1 MKNKIYFDYA
11 STTPIAKEVKQDMAN
26 ALDDDLL
33 GNASSLDHEFGLDAS
48 QAIELARQEIANL
61 INAQSGEI
69 IWTSGATESNNLALS
84 GVCNF
89 KPQEGQ
95 PLRIVSSYAEHKSV
109 IEPLMDLKRK
119 GHHVEFIEPN
129 KDGYLEPISIAKAM
143 DSGCDLFSCMHI
155 NNEIGSVND
164 IDLIGSMCRERNI
177 IFHVDVAQSI
187 GKLPLDVVKNNIDLM
202 SLSAHKIYG
211 PKGIGALFINQ
222 KTVGRLQPLMSGG
235 GQERAMRPGT
245 LATHQIVGM
254 ASAYRLAKA
263 TMENDLVH
271 LTECRDLFLQLTS
284 ELKGLMINGDI
295 QNTFPG
301 IISISL
307 PDLHAESLLFAM
319 DKVAISKGSA
329 CSSETDEPS
338 HVLKSMGLNREA
350 IEGTIRVSFG
360 RHTRFKEIE
369 ILTQSLKKAVDH
381 LRLLKGGI

>member
-11 STTPIAKEVKQDMAN
+11 STTPIAEQVKQDMAA

-33 GNASSLDHEFGLDAS
+33 GNASSLDHEFGLGAS
-48 QAIELARQEIANL
+48 QAIELARQDIAGL
-61 INAQSGEI
+61 INAQTGEI
-69 IWTSGATESNNLALS
+69 IWTSGATESNNLALL

-89 KPQEGQ
+89 KPHDQ

-119 GHHVEFIEPN
+119 GHHVELIEPN
-129 KDGYLEPISIAKAM
+129 KHGYLEPTSIEKAM
-143 DSGCDLFSCMHI
+143 EGGCDLLSCMHI

-164 IDLIGSMCRERNI
+164 IDLIGSMCRERKI
-177 IFHVDVAQSI
+177 IFHVDVAQSN

-235 GQERAMRPGT
+235 GQERAIRPGT
-245 LATHQIVGM
+245 LATHQIIGM
-254 ASAYRLAKA
+254 ASAYRLAKSS
-263 TMENDLVH
+263 MENDLVH
-271 LTECRDLFLQLTS
+271 LTECRDHFLRLTN
-284 ELKGLMINGDI
+284 EIKGLMINGDI
-295 QNTFPG
+295 HNTFPG
-301 IISISL
+301 IVSISL

-329 CSSETDEPS
+329 CSSESDEPS
-338 HVLKSMGLNREA
+338 HVLKSMGLGREA

-360 RHTRFKEIE
+360 RHTSIE
-369 ILTQSLKKAVDH
+369 DIETLTQSLKKAVDH

>member
-1 MKNKIYFDYA
+1 
-11 STTPIAKEVKQDMAN
+11 MAA
-26 ALDDDLL
+26 ALEDDLL

-48 QAIELARQEIANL
+48 QAIELARRDIANL
-61 INAQSGEI
+61 INARTGEI
-69 IWTSGATESNNLALS
+69 VWTSGATESNNLGLL

-89 KPQEGQ
+89 KPQGQ
-95 PLRIVSSYAEHKSV
+95 PLRIASSYTEHKSV

-129 KDGYLEPISIAKAM
+129 KHGYLEPASIAKAM

-164 IDLIGSMCRERNI
+164 IDRIGSMCRERNI
-177 IFHVDVAQSI
+177 IFHVDAAQSI
-187 GKLPLDVVKNNIDLM
+187 GKLPLDVEQNNIDLM

-222 KTVGRLQPLMSGG
+222 KTVGRLQPLMTGG
-235 GQERAMRPGT
+235 GQERAIRPGT
-245 LATHQIVGM
+245 LATHQIIGM
-254 ASAYRLAKA
+254 ASAYRLAKSS
-263 TMENDLVH
+263 MENDLIH

-284 ELKGLMINGDI
+284 KIKGLMINGDTR
-295 QNTFPG
+295 NAFPG

-307 PDLHAESLLFAM
+307 PGLHAESLLFAM

-329 CSSETDEPS
+329 CSSESDEPS
-338 HVLKSMGLNREA
+338 HVLKSMGLGREE

-369 ILTQSLKKAVDH
+369 VLTQSFKKAVDH